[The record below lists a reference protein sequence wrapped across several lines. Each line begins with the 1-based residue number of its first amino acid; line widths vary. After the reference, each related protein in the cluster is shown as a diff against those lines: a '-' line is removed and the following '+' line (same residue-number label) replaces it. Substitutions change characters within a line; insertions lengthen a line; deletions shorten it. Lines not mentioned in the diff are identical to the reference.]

1 MADTPKNDGAPAPTP
16 DQEVRRLYEEAESRV
31 AKAAERVVSRDSFG
45 ELLAMV
51 TENVVALTRI
61 GNEAMDLVLRNL
73 RVASRQD
80 INRLTR
86 ALGRTEDKL
95 EQVLQEVEE
104 LRDELGDGSKNGTSR
119 SRSGGNSSRASSG
132 RGSGS
137 GTRRRAPRGAGRR
150 QKKGAPP
157 RPQRRHLEPC
167 EQRERQR
174 QRHPPAHDATLLVV
188 MTPF

>member
-1 MADTPKNDGAPAPTP
+1 MADNPRTDGAPAPTP

-45 ELLAMV
+45 ELLAMM

-80 INRLTR
+80 INRMTR
-86 ALGRTEDKL
+86 ALGRAEDKL

-104 LRDELGDGSKNGTSR
+104 LRGELSSSTKGNGTAR
-119 SRSGGNSSRASSG
+119 SRAGGNAASGGT
-132 RGSGS
+132 
-137 GTRRRAPRGAGRR
+137 GTRRRTTRR
-150 QKKGAPP
+150 SSSS
-157 RPQRRHLEPC
+157 
-167 EQRERQR
+167 
-174 QRHPPAHDATLLVV
+174 
-188 MTPF
+188 

>member
-1 MADTPKNDGAPAPTP
+1 MADKPNTDNAPAPTP

-51 TENVVALTRI
+51 TENTVALTRI

-80 INRLTR
+80 LNRLTR

-95 EQVLQEVEE
+95 EQVLQEVEH
-104 LRDELGDGSKNGTSR
+104 LRDEIGAASSKNGTSR
-119 SRSGGNSSRASSG
+119 
-132 RGSGS
+132 GS
-137 GTRRRAPRGAGRR
+137 GTRKRTTRRSSS
-150 QKKGAPP
+150 
-157 RPQRRHLEPC
+157 
-167 EQRERQR
+167 
-174 QRHPPAHDATLLVV
+174 
-188 MTPF
+188 

>member
-1 MADTPKNDGAPAPTP
+1 MADTPKNDGPPAPTP

-45 ELLAMV
+45 ELLAMM

-73 RVASRQD
+73 RIASRQD

-86 ALGRTEDKL
+86 SLGRAEDKL

-104 LRDELGDGSKNGTSR
+104 LRDELSSSGQGNGTAR
-119 SRSGGNSSRASSG
+119 SRAGGASG
-132 RGSGS
+132 RGST
-137 GTRRRAPRGAGRR
+137 GTR
-150 QKKGAPP
+150 
-157 RPQRRHLEPC
+157 QRRSSS
-167 EQRERQR
+167 
-174 QRHPPAHDATLLVV
+174 T
-188 MTPF
+188 

>member
-1 MADTPKNDGAPAPTP
+1 MADKPNTDGAPTPTP
-16 DQEVRRLYEEAESRV
+16 EQEVRRLYEEAETRV
-31 AKAAERVVSRDSFG
+31 AKSAERVVSRDSFG

-61 GNEAMDLVLRNL
+61 GNEAMDMVLRNL

-104 LRDELGDGSKNGTSR
+104 LRDELGDGAQNGTSR
-119 SRSGGNSSRASSG
+119 SRSGGKSSRASSG
-132 RGSGS
+132 SSGGSGSRSGSGS
-137 GTRRRAPRGAGRR
+137 GPRRRTTRRSSSS
-150 QKKGAPP
+150 
-157 RPQRRHLEPC
+157 
-167 EQRERQR
+167 
-174 QRHPPAHDATLLVV
+174 
-188 MTPF
+188 

>member
-1 MADTPKNDGAPAPTP
+1 MAETPRTDGAPPPTP

-45 ELLAMV
+45 ELLAMM

-104 LRDELGDGSKNGTSR
+104 LRDELASGSTRGDGTAR
-119 SRSGGNSSRASSG
+119 SRAGGSSA
-132 RGSGS
+132 SGS
-137 GTRRRAPRGAGRR
+137 SASGSSASGSSASGSPGTPRRTTRRSSSS
-150 QKKGAPP
+150 
-157 RPQRRHLEPC
+157 
-167 EQRERQR
+167 
-174 QRHPPAHDATLLVV
+174 
-188 MTPF
+188 

>member
-1 MADTPKNDGAPAPTP
+1 MAENPKTDGASTPTP

-45 ELLAMV
+45 ELLAMM

-73 RVASRQD
+73 RIASRQD

-86 ALGRTEDKL
+86 ALGRAEDKL

-104 LRDELGDGSKNGTSR
+104 LRDELSSDASKANGTSR
-119 SRSGGNSSRASSG
+119 GRAG
-132 RGSGS
+132 GSGAS
-137 GTRRRAPRGAGRR
+137 GSTGAGE
-150 QKKGAPP
+150 
-157 RPQRRHLEPC
+157 RPTQRSSS
-167 EQRERQR
+167 
-174 QRHPPAHDATLLVV
+174 T
-188 MTPF
+188 

>member
-1 MADTPKNDGAPAPTP
+1 MADTPKTDGAPAPTP
-16 DQEVRRLYEEAESRV
+16 EQEVRRLYEEAESRV

-73 RVASRQD
+73 RIASRQD
-80 INRLTR
+80 LNRMTR

-104 LRDELGDGSKNGTSR
+104 LRDELARGSRNGTSR
-119 SRSGGNSSRASSG
+119 SRAGGNSGESSSSGSASS
-132 RGSGS
+132 RRRT
-137 GTRRRAPRGAGRR
+137 TRRSSSS
-150 QKKGAPP
+150 
-157 RPQRRHLEPC
+157 
-167 EQRERQR
+167 
-174 QRHPPAHDATLLVV
+174 
-188 MTPF
+188 